1 MTITDNKVWA
11 LFNRRHQQAHCFY
24 GTIAAFKI
32 DLLKNISQFVSLLRE
47 KKKNEKPS
55 LETSPA

>member
-47 KKKNEKPS
+47 KKKTKNHP
-55 LETSPA
+55 